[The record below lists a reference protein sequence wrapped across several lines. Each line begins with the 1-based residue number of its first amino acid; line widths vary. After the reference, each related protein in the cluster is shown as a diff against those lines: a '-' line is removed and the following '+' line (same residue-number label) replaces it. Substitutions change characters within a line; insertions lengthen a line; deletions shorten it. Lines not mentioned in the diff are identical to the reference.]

1 MCHFNKLFVK
11 RSLGTGNSNSDT
23 EPITHVW
30 QSLKIDD
37 ETYGAAELNN
47 HIVSGIV
54 SVTDIV
60 SDASVCELGSDQQR
74 KGSILEVDRVSNKKL
89 AHACTCLK
97 VSFITTCQGLLT
109 CVCRRATCNDLYGEA
124 QLKRCIFS
132 GFRYNY
138 ERIGISQVEVY
149 EREGKSVI

>member
-60 SDASVCELGSDQQR
+60 RVMLVSVNSDQ
-74 KGSILEVDRVSNKKL
+74 INKE
-89 AHACTCLK
+89 K
-97 VSFITTCQGLLT
+97 VP
-109 CVCRRATCNDLYGEA
+109 Y
-124 QLKRCIFS
+124 
-132 GFRYNY
+132 
-138 ERIGISQVEVY
+138 
-149 EREGKSVI
+149 